1 MSQVVPEHL
10 GIFGPGSLVVM
21 LGRTSQDIAGCPEL
35 SRNS

>member
-1 MSQVVPEHL
+1 MSQVVPELL

-21 LGRTSQDIAGCPEL
+21 SGRTSQDIPGCPEF